1 MRVLII
7 GGTSFVG
14 PHIVRRLSEI
24 GHEVVIFHR
33 GQTEAELPVV
43 MKHIHGDTRELV
55 SFKDEFQQLKPDVV
69 LHMIAGQ
76 AQTAWT
82 LMRTFIGIAN
92 RAVVISSQDVYRA
105 YNRLR
110 NKEPGLPDSIPLTE
124 DAPLREKLYPYR
136 DELFPG
142 TESPESRRDMD
153 DYDKILVE
161 RIVLSEPL
169 LPGTVLR
176 LPAVYGPNDPQ
187 HRLFKYLKRM
197 DDKRA
202 VILMEE
208 KASRWRWTRG
218 YVENIAHAIV
228 LAVMHEQS
236 QGKVYNVGE
245 VEALTE
251 AEWVRQ
257 IGQAAGWEGRV
268 VVMSKDSLP
277 TYLKTDYDWAHHL
290 VADTSRIRGEL
301 GYSELIP
308 RIEALRETVTWERAN
323 PPSKIDM
330 DQFDYAAEDAAL
342 VRLAKYGG

>member
-1 MRVLII
+1 MRVLIV

-14 PHIVRRLSEI
+14 PHIVRRLSDT
-24 GHEVVIFHR
+24 GHEVAIFHR
-33 GQTEAELPVV
+33 GQTEAELPAAV
-43 MKHIHGDTRELV
+43 KHIHGDTRELV
-55 SFKDEFQQLKPDVV
+55 GFTDEFQRLKPDVV

-76 AQTAWT
+76 ALDAWAF
-82 LMRTFIGIAN
+82 MRTFVGIAN
-92 RAVVISSQDVYRA
+92 RVVVISSQDVYRA

-110 NKEPGLPDSIPLTE
+110 NKEPGLPDPIPLTE
-124 DAPLREKLYPYR
+124 NAPLREKLYPYR
-136 DELFPG
+136 DEPFPG
-142 TESPESRRDMD
+142 TEDPERRREID

-161 RIVLSEPL
+161 RIVLSEPW

-202 VILMEE
+202 AILIGE
-208 KASRWRWTRG
+208 KASQWRWTRG
-218 YVENIAHAIV
+218 YVENVAHAIV
-228 LAVMHEQS
+228 LAVTNEQS

-257 IGQAAGWEGRV
+257 IGHAAGWDGRV

-277 TYLKTDYDWAHHL
+277 PHLKTDYDWAHHW
-290 VADTSRIRGEL
+290 VTDTSRIRHEL

-308 RIEALRETVTWERAN
+308 RIEALREAVTWERAN
-323 PPSKIDM
+323 PPSEIEM
-330 DQFDYAAEDAAL
+330 SQFDYAAEDAAL
-342 VRLAKYGG
+342 GNLVK